1 MNRLN
6 NSMFKDMDF
15 EYLNNIADNT
25 SNKETLVCKKEDT
38 IYTYKKTYELKRG
51 RAREKQLQKMSKIE
65 RKQENLRMKE
75 KNRLVAKK
83 YRRNKKIYIENLK
96 TKVIKYEKK
105 INKQN
110 AEIESLN
117 LKVLQYQKNYRE

>member
-1 MNRLN
+1 MEFLNMEFLN
-6 NSMFKDMDF
+6 NTEIQKFQEIDF
-15 EYLNNIADNT
+15 QFLNRT
-25 SNKETLVCKKEDT
+25 NKED
-38 IYTYKKTYELKRG
+38 INPPIKTKRG

-65 RKQENLRMKE
+65 REQENLRMKE

-96 TKVIKYEKK
+96 TKVIEYEDK

-110 AEIESLN
+110 TEIELLN
-117 LKVLQYQKNYRE
+117 FKILQYRRFIENDL